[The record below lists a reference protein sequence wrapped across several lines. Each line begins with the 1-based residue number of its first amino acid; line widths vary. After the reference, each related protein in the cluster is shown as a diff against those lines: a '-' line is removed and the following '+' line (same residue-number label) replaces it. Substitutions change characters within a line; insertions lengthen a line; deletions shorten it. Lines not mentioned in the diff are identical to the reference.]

1 MPRIAFRLWL
11 KDDPAGIETYVH
23 YHLDPFDGLYDLIR
37 AAGIKRYT
45 IWLDGTDL
53 FLTREGDTPEVGEKL
68 DMENPVHAE
77 WAATMTPL
85 FQERVRTEGA
95 GRPQQVL
102 AFDPGRAPGPVEGQ
116 MTYRAGLLPGQA
128 AQDAVSAAWARSAVN
143 LAESFRRAGVM
154 RLWTFLEDGDAWTYL
169 EARSL
174 DAAEEALAADPAW
187 QVLWADLAPVL
198 DDRTRAQGWRRTRE
212 VFRCD

>member
-11 KDDPAGIETYVH
+11 KDDPQGIETYVH
-23 YHLDPFDGLYDLIR
+23 YHLNPFDGLYDLIR
-37 AAGIKRYT
+37 AAGIERYT

-53 FLTREGDTPEVGEKL
+53 FLTREGDDPTKGETL
-68 DMENPVHAE
+68 DMNNPVHAE

-95 GRPQQVL
+95 GRPQQVW
-102 AFDPGRAPGPVEGQ
+102 AFDPDGTPGPVEGQ
-116 MTYRAGLLPGQA
+116 MTYLAGLEKGQE
-128 AQDAVSAAWARSAVN
+128 AQDAVAAAFARSAVN
-143 LAESFRRAGVM
+143 LAEAMQTAGVM
-154 RLWTFLEDGDAWTYL
+154 RAWTFIEDGAFWTLMETQNL
-169 EARSL
+169 E
-174 DAAEEALAADPAW
+174 AAEESLAADPAC